1 MNSAE
6 LNKLAIRKQN
16 AGEHAFGEGVIFA
29 VENLEQEA
37 PQKASTPKGSKVDKN
52 ALKYTKLRT
61 HYDSVL
67 DAIVEFQNDE
77 NIDKEIFLAD
87 VLDLIEEYRKEK

>member
-1 MNSAE
+1 MNSVE

-37 PQKASTPKGSKVDKN
+37 PQKASPPKGSKVDKN
-52 ALKYTKLRT
+52 AIKYTKLRT
-61 HYDSVL
+61 HYDSII
-67 DAIVEFQNDE
+67 DTIVSYQDDE
-77 NIDKEIFLAD
+77 GIDKEIFLAGI
-87 VLDLIEEYRKEK
+87 LDLIDEYKKA